1 MAQVSVN
8 IRIEEDVKKEADVLF
23 KELGLTMSSAVNI
36 FIKQALFEQ
45 GIPFQITRKNPLSDK
60 LYKLPELG
68 YRNSDGN
75 YVLPSEYDIHKDNA
89 YDEI

>member
-36 FIKQALFEQ
+36 FIK
-45 GIPFQITRKNPLSDK
+45 
-60 LYKLPELG
+60 
-68 YRNSDGN
+68 
-75 YVLPSEYDIHKDNA
+75 
-89 YDEI
+89 